1 MSDNQAVPSWMQT
14 LRTLEK
20 KLEENGVKQSSFLN
34 KYENVWSNILVL
46 YYTNDKRHLW
56 NHPYAIRARNASLT
70 SETFRQYFVML
81 KITREME
88 DLMDS
93 IKFLQ
98 TQIVHFE
105 MRRKGGETVNIV
117 SSSSEENNRDQ
128 GVLFFLDFFERDLEV
143 SNDLETLKNIFTDTT
158 NFDKLKNYFRTT
170 DPKLSF
176 TEDKSI
182 FDYVTINQ
190 EQFLDNKLL
199 LKMLESIEKK
209 LEEVTELVKKIT
221 GHLTPESNNS
231 RTANIGLW
239 NISPFIVNQLSAL
252 NDQINFPEIL
262 NTLSTL
268 IGRSPEPASIM
279 NLDSLYVPTILLSAV
294 IFGYTQRNK
303 FKDVLDKFKRDNP
316 SIKGTDIKDTFI
328 KDLAK
333 KVMEEKKIENEEDAQ
348 KIVIDMIDKL
358 QKIMDTKLLSI
369 RTTSQKIFNLG
380 QTILIA
386 EKPKLK
392 N

>member
-117 SSSSEENNRDQ
+117 SSSSEENNREQ

-176 TEDKSI
+176 IEDKSI

-231 RTANIGLW
+231 RTANIGTYG
-239 NISPFIVNQLSAL
+239 ISPFIVNQLSAL

-268 IGRSPEPASIM
+268 IGGSPEPTSIM

-303 FKDVLDKFKRDNP
+303 FKDVLDKN
-316 SIKGTDIKDTFI
+316 IKKTVEKDTFI
-328 KDLAK
+328 KELAG
-333 KVMEEKKIENEEDAQ
+333 KVKEEKNLENEEDAQ

-380 QTILIA
+380 QNILIA